1 MKTFLQ
7 LKIGTRLALAF
18 GMLLGLLLLLSGVAA
33 LQAGRLQ
40 ADSSYL
46 RKNVVPSLGMVHTM
60 VAETG
65 RLRSLEAQHI
75 LMDDAN
81 RQNAVDQAI
90 QKSRALLDAQL
101 KAYEGV
107 LSGDTDQQ
115 LHRTVASHA
124 KAYYAT
130 QDRVLEISRNAA
142 AAESKEMAAIQ
153 RNVAREA
160 LLGDS
165 QAAFDK
171 LDAATVALY
180 LHNEASA
187 EAVSQH
193 SATTYVSALWILAG
207 VTLAALLAGVVAA
220 RTITRSITRP
230 LRRAVDLATAVAD
243 GDLTQHLEVQGRDEL
258 AALLQAL
265 ARMNTGLGAII
276 GEVQQGADAIA
287 AASHQIAQGNLDL
300 SARTENQA
308 SSLQHTASSVEE
320 MASTLNASADHA
332 RQASALS
339 KQAATVAVR
348 GGEAVGQVVQT
359 MGGIQEASR
368 KIVDIIAVI
377 DGIAFQTNILALNA
391 AVEAARAG
399 EQGRG
404 FAVVAGE
411 VRVLAQRSAEA
422 AREIKA
428 LIGASVDQ
436 VEAGNGLVQHAGQT
450 MGEVV
455 GQVQRVATLIGEITA
470 ASAEQSQGIG
480 QINTAVGLLDQ
491 TTQQNAALV
500 EQMASAAD
508 SLRTQAQRLS
518 RSVARFKLAGGHASR
533 LITS

>member
-1 MKTFLQ
+1 MKTFLH

-18 GMLLGLLLLLSGVAA
+18 GILMGLLLLLSVVAA

-46 RKNVVPSLGMVHTM
+46 RTNVVPSLGMVHTM

-75 LMDDAN
+75 LLDDTN
-81 RQNAVDQAI
+81 RQKELDQAI
-90 QKSRALLDAQL
+90 SKSRALVDAQL
-101 KAYEGV
+101 KAYEAV
-107 LSGDTDQQ
+107 LSGDGDRQ
-115 LHRTVASHA
+115 LHQAVATQA
-124 KAYYAT
+124 KAYYQT
-130 QDRVLEISRNAA
+130 QDRVLGISREAA
-142 AAESKEMAAIQ
+142 AAESREMAVIQ
-153 RNVAREA
+153 KNVAREA

-165 QAAFDK
+165 QVAFDK
-171 LDAATVALY
+171 MDAATVALY

-187 EAVSQH
+187 ETVSQR
-193 SATTYVSALWILAG
+193 SVATYSSALWILAG
-207 VTLAALLAGVVAA
+207 VTLAALLVGVVSALV
-220 RTITRSITRP
+220 ITRSITGP
-230 LRRAVDLATAVAD
+230 LRRAVGLATAVAD
-243 GDLTQHLEVQGRDEL
+243 GDLTQRLEVQGSDEL
-258 AALLQAL
+258 ATLLHALV
-265 ARMNTGLGAII
+265 RMNTGLGTII

-287 AASHQIAQGNLDL
+287 TASHQIAQGNMDL

-320 MASTLNASADHA
+320 MASTVNASADHA
-332 RQASALS
+332 RQASTLS
-339 KQAATVAVR
+339 SQAATVAVR

-422 AREIKA
+422 AREIKT
-428 LIGASVDQ
+428 LISASVEK

-455 GQVQRVATLIGEITA
+455 SQVQRVATLIGEITT

-480 QINTAVGLLDQ
+480 QINTAVAQLDQ

-508 SLRTQAQRLS
+508 SLRSQAQRLS
-518 RSVARFKLAGGHASR
+518 TSVARFRLAAPA
-533 LITS
+533 